1 MMPKHEIKFK
11 LFRSFK
17 SFGVFLMMVVF
28 VLTSLSVDAK
38 KKKKGEDEKS
48 DTLKSSTFSGLKWR
62 SIGPA
67 FASGRIADFA
77 VNPSNHSE
85 YFVAVASGHVW
96 KTTNNGTTFKPIFDK
111 HKAYS
116 MGAITIAPSNHNI
129 VWLGTGENNHQR
141 ALGYGNGVYKSLDG
155 GNSWEMMGLDSSR
168 QIGKIV
174 IHPSNPDVVFV
185 AAEGSAW
192 GPGGQRGLYKTT
204 DGGKTWNKVLE
215 ISENTGINDIV
226 MDPCDP
232 NILYATSEQRR
243 RRNFTKIGGGP
254 ESAVYKSTDGGESW
268 NKIMKGLPGNHI
280 GGMGLAISPANP
292 NYLYVIVEAQENKGG
307 FYRTTNG
314 GASWDKQGDHS
325 SSGQYYNE
333 IVCDP
338 KNPEKV
344 YSLET
349 VTRVTEDGG
358 KTWRSVGN
366 NSRHV
371 DDHALWIDPDNTDHF
386 MIGGDGGIYET
397 FDSGKNWV
405 FKSNLPITQFY
416 RVSVDDTEPFYWVY
430 GGTQDNNSMGGP
442 SRNTSRAGV
451 KSDEWV
457 VTLGGDGFF
466 QAIEPGNPDIVYS
479 AYQYGNIYRY
489 DKKSGESIKVKP
501 EPRKDELTYRWN
513 WNAPFFLSPH
523 SKTRLYMAANKV
535 FRSDDRGNS
544 WQVISDDATRDE
556 DRNQFKVMGKYW
568 PSNAVAKDVSSSQW
582 GTVVTLA
589 ESPLKEDLVY
599 SGSDDG
605 VIQIT
610 ENAGKT
616 WTKITTFPGVPEY
629 TYVSDILPSRF
640 DENVVF
646 ASFDNI
652 KSDDFKPYLLKSA
665 DKGKTWTSIVGD
677 LPEDET
683 VHTIVQDR
691 VNRNLLFVGTEFN
704 VFFTL
709 DGGKTWIELSSGIP
723 DVAMKDLVI
732 QERENDLVVAT
743 FGRGFYII
751 EDYTPLRQVTT
762 EMLDTLKALLFP
774 VKDALQYVET
784 GGRYGQGSTYFS
796 ADNPKFG
803 AVFTY
808 FLKESPKTKK
818 QLRLKEEKKLFKE
831 GEKIPQPSVE
841 ELKEEEKEIAPI
853 LIFTITD
860 KEGNIVRKLYE
871 SPSTESLTRVN
882 WDLRYQGKN
891 PVRLRDDKFDPK
903 SDGNSGMFVLP
914 GNYFVSMSLDHDGEI
929 TALAGPVGFT
939 VKSLNNTTLP
949 ALNRG
954 ELVAYQ
960 DKVSEL
966 GRTMRGGEIY
976 LEDLMEKVSKI
987 RQAIHNTPEAPKLL
1001 ADQARVAA
1009 ENLDEIMFVIN
1020 GTEAEASWEEIPPA
1034 TVPLSYRYGII
1045 GWSHWGSTSE
1055 PTQTQLDQYQILME
1069 ELPPLL
1075 DQIKQVDNDV
1085 KLIETEM
1092 EKYQAPWTPG
1102 RFPELKKN

>member
-1 MMPKHEIKFK
+1 MMPKHKMEIK

-17 SFGVFLMMVVF
+17 SLCVFLMMVVF

-38 KKKKGEDEKS
+38 KKKKVEDEKS

-96 KTTNNGTTFKPIFDK
+96 KTSNNGTTFKPIFDN

-155 GNSWEMMGLDSSR
+155 GSSWKQMGLDSSR

-204 DGGKTWNKVLE
+204 DGGKTWKKVLE
-215 ISENTGINDIV
+215 ISENTGVNDIV
-226 MDPCDP
+226 MDPRNPD
-232 NILYATSEQRR
+232 ILYATSEQRR
-243 RRNFTKIGGGP
+243 RRSFTKIGGGP
-254 ESAVYKSTDGGESW
+254 ESAVYKSADGGESW

-292 NYLYVIVEAQENKGG
+292 DYLYVIVEAQENKGG

-314 GASWDKQGDHS
+314 GASWEKQSDHS

-349 VTRVTEDGG
+349 VTKVTEDGG

-371 DDHALWIDPDNTDHF
+371 DDHAMWIDPDDTDHF

-397 FDSGKNWV
+397 FDSGKNYV

-442 SRNTSRAGV
+442 SRSTSRAGV

-489 DKKSGESIKVKP
+489 DKKSGESIKIKP

-513 WNAPFFLSPH
+513 WNSPFFISPH

-544 WQVISDDATRDE
+544 WQVISDDVTRDE

-589 ESPLKEDLVY
+589 ESPVKENLVF

-610 ENAGKT
+610 EDAGKT
-616 WTKITTFPGVPEY
+616 WTKISTFPGVPEY

-652 KSDDFKPYLLKSA
+652 KSDDFKPYLLKSS

-691 VNRNLLFVGTEFN
+691 ENRDLLFVGTEFN

-709 DGGKTWIELSSGIP
+709 DGGKTWVELSSGIP

-751 EDYTPLRQVTT
+751 EDYTPLRQVNK
-762 EMLDTLKALLFP
+762 ELLDTAKAILFP

-784 GGRYGQGSTYFS
+784 GGRYGQGSTYFL
-796 ADNPKFG
+796 ADNPEFG

-808 FLKESPKTKK
+808 YLKESPKTKK
-818 QLRLKEEKKLFKE
+818 QKRLKEETKLFKD

-841 ELKEEEKEIAPI
+841 ELREEEKEIDPI
-853 LIFTITD
+853 LVFTIKD

-891 PVRLRDDKFDPK
+891 PVRLRNDKFDPK
-903 SDGNSGMFVLP
+903 NDGSSGMFVLP
-914 GNYFVSMSLDHDGEI
+914 GNYFVSIALDHDGEI
-929 TALAGPVGFT
+929 TELAGPVEFT

-949 ALNRG
+949 AMNRD

-960 DKVSEL
+960 DKVTEL

-976 LEDLMEKVSKI
+976 LEDLIAKVAKI
-987 RQAIHNTPEAPKLL
+987 RQAIHNTPEAPQSL
-1001 ADQARVAA
+1001 AEQARAAA
-1009 ENLDEIMFVIN
+1009 EKLDEIMFTIN

-1034 TVPLSYRYGII
+1034 KVPLSYRYGII
-1045 GWSHWGSTSE
+1045 GWSHWGSTSD
-1055 PTQTQLDQYQILME
+1055 PTQTQLDQYEIIME

-1092 EKYQAPWTPG
+1092 EKYNAPWTPG